1 MTTPTTTI
9 TVTEDD
15 QVTLV
20 NVFTVKPRQQT
31 ELVDALD
38 RATSTLF
45 ATVPGFI
52 SANLH
57 TSLDGTRVVNYAQ
70 WASEQQY
77 KEALQRADIR
87 EHLAEAAAVARSW
100 DPTLVRVRS
109 IHHPRTD
116 QAGSANVI
124 QLDHRG

>member
-1 MTTPTTTI
+1 VSTPATTI
-9 TVTEDD
+9 TVTDDTD

-20 NVFTVKPRQQT
+20 NVFTVDPAQQT

-38 RATSTLF
+38 KATREIFVTL
-45 ATVPGFI
+45 PGFN

-57 TSLDGTRVVNYAQ
+57 SSLDGIRVINYAQ

-77 KEALQRADIR
+77 AEALQRADVR
-87 EHLAEAAAVARSW
+87 EHLAESAAIADKW

-109 IHHPRTD
+109 IHHP
-116 QAGSANVI
+116 QGQQS
-124 QLDHRG
+124 

>member
-20 NVFTVKPRQQT
+20 NVFTVEPRQQT

-45 ATVPGFI
+45 A
-52 SANLH
+52 
-57 TSLDGTRVVNYAQ
+57 
-70 WASEQQY
+70 
-77 KEALQRADIR
+77 
-87 EHLAEAAAVARSW
+87 
-100 DPTLVRVRS
+100 
-109 IHHPRTD
+109 
-116 QAGSANVI
+116 
-124 QLDHRG
+124 